1 MTNDQWYRRFGCET
15 KHPTQKST
23 LMNLLQMS
31 CVIRNIG
38 IVIFDFRGHGG
49 CWRPKT
55 PLGGQKRHEGVD
67 LMKKEYNKSCSTTSK
82 TP

>member
-1 MTNDQWYRRFGCET
+1 MFNVAIDNLAVKPYIP
-15 KHPTQKST
+15 HKSFFNEFVSNV
-23 LMNLLQMS
+23 L
-31 CVIRNIG
+31 CDNIG
-38 IVIFDFRGHGG
+38 IVIFDHQGHGG

-67 LMKKEYNKSCSTTSK
+67 LMKKMFDKSCSTTSK